1 MLLFTFRSTRLA
13 IARRLSCNTPRC
25 YFSAKGT
32 CYDSKGGLW
41 LVFPQ
46 RDVELSLPLAVYI
59 ERSEYSFGDLL
70 ALTPGHRVPTHVIAS
85 RARRPSTGLDQRWTG
100 DSHQ

>member
-46 RDVELSLPLAVYI
+46 RDVELSLPWLSI
-59 ERSEYSFGDLL
+59 SKD
-70 ALTPGHRVPTHVIAS
+70 
-85 RARRPSTGLDQRWTG
+85 PSTA
-100 DSHQ
+100 SAIS